1 MRTEGSTVA
10 DVERALL
17 EQWDPTIIAISRATA
32 RRFGPV
38 VDWEDVA
45 QELRLW
51 WLKHAKRVE
60 KYLDDEDAGSKLLMR
75 ALSLEASGFCQ
86 VEKARHLGYRVE
98 DLFFYNTGA
107 LRELLPLV
115 FDYECWVEIGQQ
127 RGGEGSDGGRGSR
140 APAEGNNLVTVLADV
155 HRGLS
160 LVNESDRQLIFDLY
174 REGLSEAELAERSGV
189 TAEAVNKRH
198 DRALARLRDVMGGE
212 RPPMHEGP
220 GARHALSNAAA
231 RAATEV

>member
-1 MRTEGSTVA
+1 MA
-10 DVERALL
+10 DIERALL
-17 EQWDPTIIAISRATA
+17 QDWDATIVAIARATA
-32 RRFGPV
+32 RRFTMV
-38 VDWEDVA
+38 EWEDVA

-51 WLKHAKRVE
+51 WFSNSKRVSG
-60 KYLDDEDAGSKLLMR
+60 YLDADEADPVAKTGTKRLMR
-75 ALSLEASGFCQ
+75 AMSLEASGYCQ

-115 FDYECWVEIGQQ
+115 FDYECWVELGQ
-127 RGGEGSDGGRGSR
+127 RSAEGNEGRGQS

-155 HRGLS
+155 KRALA
-160 LVNESDRQLIFDLY
+160 LVSDSDRALLLDLY
-174 REGLSEAELAERSGV
+174 REGLSESELAEAGNV
-189 TAEAVNKRH
+189 TVEAVNKRH

-212 RPPMHEGP
+212 RPPLHDGP
-220 GARHALSNAAA
+220 GSRHAISNAAA